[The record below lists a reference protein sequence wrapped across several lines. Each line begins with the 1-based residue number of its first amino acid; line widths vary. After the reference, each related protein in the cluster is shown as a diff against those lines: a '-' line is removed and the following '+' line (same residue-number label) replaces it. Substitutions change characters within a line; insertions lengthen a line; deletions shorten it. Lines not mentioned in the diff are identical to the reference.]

1 MLNIELFSG
10 INESNMLSLL
20 KCLGIN
26 TKKYK
31 KSSVIIPFE
40 TKITSIGI
48 VLEGS
53 IEVIKED
60 INGNKII
67 LAKLSENGIF
77 AENIVCAGIEKSP
90 IKVTATSNCEILFI
104 PFEKVLSTC
113 TNTCHFHKQL
123 IQNMLKVIASKN
135 ILLNLQIDLLGK
147 KTTKEKLFTYLRT
160 QMETAKNNRFLIP
173 YNRNELADFLC
184 VDRSAMSRELC
195 KMRDDGIISFNKNY
209 FEILSAN

>member
-10 INESNMLSLL
+10 ISEGDMLSLL

-26 TKKYK
+26 TKSYK
-31 KSSVIIPFE
+31 KNAMIIPFE

-48 VLEGS
+48 VLEGN

-67 LAKLSENGIF
+67 ISKLSVNDIF
-77 AENIVCAGIEKSP
+77 AETIVCAGLEKSP
-90 IKVTATSNCEILFI
+90 VTVMATSKCEILFI
-104 PFEKVLSTC
+104 PFEKVLSPC
-113 TNTCHFHKQL
+113 ANTCSFHKQL
-123 IQNMLKVIASKN
+123 IQNMLKVIAKKN
-135 ILLNLQIDLLGK
+135 ILLNMQIDLLGK
-147 KTTKEKLFTYLRT
+147 KTTREKLLTFLRT
-160 QMETAKNNRFLIP
+160 QMAIAKSKTFLIP

-195 KMRDDGIISFNKNY
+195 KMRDDGIIKFDKNH
-209 FEILSAN
+209 FEFLLDH